1 VRDQT
6 TKLARLVEAEG
17 ERLYG
22 LLARLTLRKDV
33 ADDLLQELVVRLS
46 QSAGFQRADNPL
58 AYARRAAI
66 HLAFD
71 WRRQGKARRRAEPLD
86 TEPEVP
92 AHDALGALVDREELE
107 EVLAALGWLSQLS
120 RSCLVLRY
128 IEQLS
133 YLEVAQQ
140 LDVTPHQAR
149 AACHKGIRRLR
160 KVMRIE
166 PTGQAQKETADDEL

>member
-1 VRDQT
+1 VSDPSAR
-6 TKLARLVEAEG
+6 LARLVEAEG
-17 ERLYG
+17 ARLYG
-22 LLARLTLRKDV
+22 LLARLTLREEV

-46 QSAGFQRADNPL
+46 RSDGFQRANDPV

-71 WRRQGKARRRAEPLD
+71 WRRQGKSRRRTGPLSDEPA
-86 TEPEVP
+86 VP
-92 AHDALGALVDREELE
+92 APNLLGQLVDREELE
-107 EVLAALGWLSQLS
+107 QVLAALEKLSRLS

-133 YLEVAQQ
+133 YQEVAEQ

-160 KVMRIE
+160 SLMGVL
-166 PTGQAQKETADDEL
+166 PSAPSPKEATDDAL